1 MCAIFINMFPCLD
14 MDPKPSPLWTSFY
27 RLRLATVSPRA
38 SARAEM
44 SGAFLGVFQNRVP
57 LNSLTNGLFGGST
70 PFDTQSSNPC
80 GTKGDHQSCLHC
92 RSLHLRPKLKQE
104 PKLLHFAKFWAN
116 QTIPKQ
122 KNIEFSMSISIVHTI
137 VVASARW

>member
-1 MCAIFINMFPCLD
+1 

-44 SGAFLGVFQNRVP
+44 SGAFLGVFQYRVP

-80 GTKGDHQSCLHC
+80 GTKGGPSELSPLSISSPETQAEARTRATAFCQV
-92 RSLHLRPKLKQE
+92 PG
-104 PKLLHFAKFWAN
+104 N

-122 KNIEFSMSISIVHTI
+122 KNIEFSMSISIMHTI